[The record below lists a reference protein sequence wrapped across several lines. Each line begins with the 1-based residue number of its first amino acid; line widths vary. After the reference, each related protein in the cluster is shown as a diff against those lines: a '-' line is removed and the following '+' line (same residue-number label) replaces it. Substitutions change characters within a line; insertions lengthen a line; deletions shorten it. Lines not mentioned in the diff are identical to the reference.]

1 MIDVLVSLFLILKF
15 QTMHHFS
22 IKTLIF
28 LYLFILP
35 ATQLQAE
42 GCRIPSSK
50 TSQEAYRRVAPRLI
64 REMQGMD
71 VGLGDP
77 VFIRIF
83 KKEKQLEVWT
93 RKGLAYKLFKTYTIC
108 DHSGTLGP
116 KIKEGDK
123 QSPEGFYSVGANQLN
138 PYSDYHLSFNLGFP
152 NEFDRSHNRTGS
164 VLMVHGRCSSIGC
177 FAMTDFRMEEIYT
190 IVEAAIIAGQS
201 QVPVHIFPFRMTW
214 ENMAAHNNSKW
225 VQFWENLKE
234 GYDYFE
240 GYRSPPLV
248 TVQNKRY
255 HFFTF
260 RPLLFGGN
268 FPAIPADNNYA
279 QLNTASRKTD
289 TL

>member
-1 MIDVLVSLFLILKF
+1 MAYIPVSLFLNLIF
-15 QTMHHFS
+15 QTMRHFS
-22 IKTLIF
+22 IQVLVF
-28 LYLFILP
+28 LSLLLP
-35 ATQLQAE
+35 TTYLQAE
-42 GCRIPSSK
+42 ECRIPSSK
-50 TSQEAYRRVAPRLI
+50 TSQEAYIRVAPRLI
-64 REMQGMD
+64 CEMQKMG
-71 VGLGDP
+71 VKLGDP

-83 KKEKQLEVWT
+83 KNEKQLEVWT
-93 RKGLAYKLFKTYTIC
+93 QKGLSYRLFKTYSIC

-123 QSPEGFYSVGANQLN
+123 QSPEGFYTVQVEQLN

-164 VLMVHGRCSSIGC
+164 FLMVHGRCSSVGC

-190 IVEAAIIAGQS
+190 IVESAMIAGQL

-214 ENMAAHNNSKW
+214 ENMAAHNDSKW
-225 VQFWENLKE
+225 VPFWENLKQ

-240 GYRSPPLV
+240 GHRSPPLV
-248 TVQNKRY
+248 TVQDKRY
-255 HFFTF
+255 QFLTF

-268 FPAIPADNNYA
+268 LPAIAADNNYA
-279 QLNTASRKTD
+279 QLKPATRTAD